1 MKTFLFATDGSA
13 YSEHAAQL
21 TAEYL
26 EAWPEAKLIVL
37 YVTAKENYAYDLV
50 PESVDNYEE
59 QLTKQIKEDVKNRL
73 FSNWKDRVQ
82 FIHQTGHPSI
92 TICNVAKE
100 KHANLIIVGS
110 HGRGLVDRA
119 LLGSVAHGVLH
130 RTHIPVL
137 VVRK

>member
-13 YSEHAAQL
+13 YSEHAAKL

-26 EAWPEAKLIVL
+26 EAWPEANVMVL
-37 YVTAKENYAYDLV
+37 YVTAKENYAYDLA
-50 PESVDNYEE
+50 PKSVDHFEE
-59 QLTKQIKEDVKNRL
+59 QQTEQIKRDIENRL
-73 FSNWKDRVQ
+73 LSNWKDRVE
-82 FIHQTGHPSI
+82 FIHRTGHPSI
-92 TICNVAKE
+92 TICEVAKE
-100 KHANLIIVGS
+100 KDADLIILGS

-130 RTHIPVL
+130 RSHVPVL

>member
-13 YSEHAAQL
+13 YSEHAAKL

-26 EAWPEAKLIVL
+26 KAWPEANVIIL
-37 YVTAKENYAYDLV
+37 YVTVKENYAYDLV
-50 PESVDNYEE
+50 PESVDHFEE
-59 QLTKQIKEDVKNRL
+59 QRTKQIKVYTKDRL
-73 FSNWKDRVQ
+73 FSNWKNRVQ
-82 FIHQTGHPSI
+82 FVHRTGHPSI
-92 TICNVAKE
+92 TICEVAKD
-100 KHANLIIVGS
+100 KDADLIILGS

-130 RTHIPVL
+130 RSHIPVI